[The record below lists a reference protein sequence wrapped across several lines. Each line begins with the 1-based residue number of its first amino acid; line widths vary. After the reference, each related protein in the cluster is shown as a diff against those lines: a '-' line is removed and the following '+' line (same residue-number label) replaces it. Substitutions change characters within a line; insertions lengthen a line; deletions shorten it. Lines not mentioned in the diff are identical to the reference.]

1 MTQVLQK
8 TGTKLELLNAA
19 ERLFATKGFDATTVK
34 EITEASGQRNQSVI
48 HYHFGSR
55 EAILD
60 ALIELRVSPINEARN
75 RLRAEML
82 AQSCGQALTTQQICR
97 LLVNP
102 PLDRILND
110 SGPHYA
116 SRLSLQLRV
125 NRDLWRKYELARS
138 AWTLDEVHAELVRA
152 RPYLPKEIVRSR
164 FRNIVLLSMVA
175 IAELE
180 QVQERMG
187 PKFDEEEARFR
198 IEEMVSSMCGIIDAP
213 ISPTALDYLGKASA
227 QDEGQSTN

>member
-1 MTQVLQK
+1 MAEPLQK
-8 TGTKLELLNAA
+8 SGTKLELLNAA

-60 ALIELRVSPINEARN
+60 ALIELRVSPINEERK
-75 RLRAEML
+75 RLQAEML
-82 AQSCGQALTTQQICR
+82 AQSGGLALTPLQIWELAEHR
-97 LLVNP
+97 
-102 PLDRILND
+102 PLDSILND
-110 SGPHYA
+110 PGPHYA

-138 AWTLDEVHAELVRA
+138 AWTLDEVHAELVRG
-152 RPYLPKEIVRSR
+152 RPYLPREVVRSR

-180 QVQERMG
+180 QVQERLG
-187 PKFDEEEARFR
+187 PNFDEEEARFR

-213 ISPTALDYLGKASA
+213 ISPAALEYLERVSGP
-227 QDEGQSTN
+227 DTESTSS